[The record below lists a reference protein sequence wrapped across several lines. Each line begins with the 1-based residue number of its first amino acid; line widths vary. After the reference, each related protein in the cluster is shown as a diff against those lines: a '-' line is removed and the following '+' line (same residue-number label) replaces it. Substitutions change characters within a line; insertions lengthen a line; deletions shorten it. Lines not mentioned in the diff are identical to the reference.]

1 MSSDGF
7 DIHEL
12 TDFEQELI
20 KLAVEVM
27 PRESKKFLNKE
38 GTKLKRCTLNIAK
51 EKVKKKTGNY
61 YKSIKKGKV
70 YKYNDSLAIRCYASN
85 AKDSDKSAPHAHL
98 IEYGHRLV
106 TKDGREIGWVD
117 GKFVFE
123 ESEQEFQ
130 GTFFN
135 DCEDFIDEVLDKGLH

>member
-7 DIHEL
+7 DFHEL
-12 TDFEQELI
+12 TNFEQDLI
-20 KLAVEVM
+20 KLANDVM
-27 PRESKKFLNKE
+27 PRESKSFLRKE

-51 EKVKKKTGNY
+51 AKVKKKTGAY

-70 YKYNDSLAIRCYASN
+70 YKYNDSLAVRCYASN

-117 GKFVFE
+117 GKYVFQDA
-123 ESEQEFQ
+123 EQEFQ
-130 GTFFN
+130 SQYFT